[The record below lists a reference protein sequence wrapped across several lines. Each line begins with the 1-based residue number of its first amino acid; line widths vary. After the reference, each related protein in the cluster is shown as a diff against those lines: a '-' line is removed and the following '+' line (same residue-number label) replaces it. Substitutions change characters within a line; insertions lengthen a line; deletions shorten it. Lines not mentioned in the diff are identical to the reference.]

1 LDLIRDKSI
10 SSQDKGEEIII
21 NLFPPKKSFRLTKRK
36 LKVGQKLT
44 NKVGQERLT
53 REIRDGVGG

>member
-10 SSQDKGEEIII
+10 SSQDKGEEII

-53 REIRDGVGG
+53 RGTTDGVGG